1 MSLLIFNHR
10 YYYFRKIEEESRKLG
25 SKSSPQIL
33 FDEWSTSGKRENRPR
48 MSNLLDILIRAELFT
63 AADYVAGLIDTPLP
77 QRPHDGPAR
86 CVDLSLPDGESDTVA
101 IAGIVEEFRYPF
113 ADTSNDPNK
122 DNFGKQNDYN
132 KVIGLPQSN
141 PEQSI
146 SDLMKF
152 SVNSIDSQ
160 LPKLSILERKT
171 SPSSNFPNLSVPGT
185 SSNMTSNTNNE
196 SQSQNAH
203 LEAMSSESSEIPVL
217 SVLGTKSNNENSVP
231 IPFLSELG
239 TRSTIE
245 ISSFQLPDITELG
258 PRTTENS
265 ITNMPLISF
274 TSRSSI
280 STSNNQTQY
289 LPSFSALS
297 INKDSS
303 VAASSRK
310 ASNTQSYNDTDDDD
324 QSKS

>member
-1 MSLLIFNHR
+1 
-10 YYYFRKIEEESRKLG
+10 
-25 SKSSPQIL
+25 
-33 FDEWSTSGKRENRPR
+33 

-77 QRPHDGPAR
+77 QRPHNGPAR
-86 CVDLSLPDGESDTVA
+86 CVDLSLPDSESDTVA

-141 PEQSI
+141 AEPSL

-152 SVNSIDSQ
+152 SENTIDSQ
-160 LPKLSILERKT
+160 LPMLSILERKT
-171 SPSSNFPNLSVPGT
+171 LPSSNFPKLAVPGT

-196 SQSQNAH
+196 SQSQNSH
-203 LEAMSSESSEIPVL
+203 LPAMTSDSSEIPAL

-245 ISSFQLPDITELG
+245 KTSFQLPDITELG
-258 PRTTENS
+258 PRTSTENS

-280 STSNNQTQY
+280 STSNNQSQY

-297 INKDSS
+297 MNKDSS
-303 VAASSRK
+303 VTTSSK
-310 ASNTQSYNDTDDDD
+310 IASNSQSCDDTDDDD
-324 QSKS
+324 QSKL

>member
-1 MSLLIFNHR
+1 MKLCFL
-10 YYYFRKIEEESRKLG
+10 YFRKIEEESRKLG

-77 QRPHDGPAR
+77 QRPNDGPAK
-86 CVDLSLPDGESDTVA
+86 CVDLTLPDDESDTVA

-141 PEQSI
+141 PEPSF

-152 SVNSIDSQ
+152 SDNSIDSQ
-160 LPKLSILERKT
+160 LPKLSILERRP
-171 SPSSNFPNLSVPGT
+171 SPSSNFPKLSVPST
-185 SSNMTSNTNNE
+185 FSNMTSNTNNE

-203 LEAMSSESSEIPVL
+203 LVVMTTDSSEIPAL
-217 SVLGTKSNNENSVP
+217 SVLGTKSNNENSEQ

-245 ISSFQLPDITELG
+245 NSSFQLPDITELG
-258 PRTTENS
+258 PRTSTENS

-274 TSRSSI
+274 TSRSSKSI
-280 STSNNQTQY
+280 SMNQSQY

-303 VAASSRK
+303 VASSSRK
-310 ASNTQSYNDTDDDD
+310 ASNTQSYDDTDDDD
-324 QSKS
+324 HSKL

>member
-1 MSLLIFNHR
+1 
-10 YYYFRKIEEESRKLG
+10 
-25 SKSSPQIL
+25 
-33 FDEWSTSGKRENRPR
+33 

-63 AADYVAGLIDTPLP
+63 AADYVAGIIDKPLP
-77 QRPHDGPAR
+77 QRPQDGPAR
-86 CVDLSLPDGESDTVA
+86 CVDLSLPGEESDTVQ

-141 PEQSI
+141 PEPSF

-152 SVNSIDSQ
+152 SENSIDSQ
-160 LPKLSILERKT
+160 LPKLSILERKP
-171 SPSSNFPNLSVPGT
+171 SPSSNIPKLSVPGS

-203 LEAMSSESSEIPVL
+203 LIPMTSDSSEIPVL
-217 SVLGTKSNNENSVP
+217 SVLGTKSKNENSEAL
-231 IPFLSELG
+231 PFLSELG

-245 ISSFQLPDITELG
+245 KSSFQLPDITELG
-258 PRTTENS
+258 PRTSTESS

-280 STSNNQTQY
+280 SISNNQTQY

-303 VAASSRK
+303 VASSSRK
-310 ASNTQSYNDTDDDD
+310 ASNTQSYDDTDDDD
-324 QSKS
+324 HSKL

>member
-1 MSLLIFNHR
+1 
-10 YYYFRKIEEESRKLG
+10 
-25 SKSSPQIL
+25 
-33 FDEWSTSGKRENRPR
+33 

-63 AADYVAGLIDTPLP
+63 AADYVAGIIDKPLP

-86 CVDLSLPDGESDTVA
+86 CVDLSLPGEESDTVQ

-141 PEQSI
+141 AEPSFN
-146 SDLMKF
+146 DLMRF
-152 SVNSIDSQ
+152 SENSIDSQ
-160 LPKLSILERKT
+160 LPKLSILERRP
-171 SPSSNFPNLSVPGT
+171 SPSSNIPKLSVLGS

-203 LEAMSSESSEIPVL
+203 LIAMTSDSSEIPAL
-217 SVLGTKSNNENSVP
+217 SVLGTKSNNENSEEL
-231 IPFLSELG
+231 PFLSELG
-239 TRSTIE
+239 TRNTIE
-245 ISSFQLPDITELG
+245 KSSFQLPDITELG
-258 PRTTENS
+258 PRTNTESS

-274 TSRSSI
+274 ISRSSI
-280 STSNNQTQY
+280 SISNNQTQY

-297 INKDSS
+297 MNKDSS
-303 VAASSRK
+303 VSSSSRK
-310 ASNTQSYNDTDDDD
+310 ASNTQSYDDTDDDD
-324 QSKS
+324 HSKL